1 MAEFGLTESFTHP
14 ENGMIETDMKACV
27 RVASELDEVIIFRS
41 TGPWSRRWI
50 RARYP
55 TKNFHVKGKSSDWGP
70 QAGFVPYLGIYS
82 KVGADATKA
91 KDGTAANDDGL
102 KHHYADKTQL
112 ALTMD
117 ELRKQATDPEE
128 QPPRLAIQSMEPV
141 PDSKDY
147 FLFALRSG
155 DNKRFAFR
163 AVWSGGT
170 VYHIFV
176 YPERLGVNPG
186 RLVFEK
192 PDVFEVMTSSEVGA
206 GNRPMT
212 GDYDLM
218 AVCPKWA
225 DYGNSTLSPIS
236 KPGLVFA
243 NKGAQP
249 GLTYDAGVNL
259 DKVLDM
265 RSNTG
270 ARPADG
276 DTKKTYQGLTKRDG
290 GKLDEH
296 GDMGN
301 LTPRI
306 LRCINA
312 LNAAMGD
319 PGPLRRVH
327 HNAESHRNHIF
338 GALTALEM
346 TRGDGLPLTVFQPRA
361 LLMGH
366 SPTSRYQDVCTL
378 ETFQEFREY
387 ATLLNQ
393 AGYFVPRNWTWGM
406 SVRDNRNETLAAHIA
421 NQARLIPSRG

>member
-14 ENGMIETDMKACV
+14 ENGMIETDMRACV
-27 RVASELDEVIIFRS
+27 RVASELEEVIIFRS

-50 RARYP
+50 QARYP

-102 KHHYADKTQL
+102 KHHYADKTLL

-117 ELRKQATDPEE
+117 ELQKQATDPEE
-128 QPPRLAIQSMEPV
+128 QPPRRAIQTMEQV

-155 DNKRFAFR
+155 DNKMFAFR
-163 AVWSGGT
+163 AVWSGGK

-176 YPERLGVNPG
+176 YPERFGTNPR
-186 RLVFEK
+186 RLAFEA
-192 PDVFEVMTSSEVGA
+192 PVPLECMTSSEVGA

-225 DYGNSTLSPIS
+225 NYGSTTLVPIS

-249 GLTYDAGVNL
+249 GQTWEADSNL
-259 DKVLDM
+259 DTVLDM

-270 ARPADG
+270 ARPAGG

-346 TRGDGLPLTVFQPRA
+346 TRGDGLPLTVFQPRG

-378 ETFQEFREY
+378 ETFQEFKEY

-406 SVRDNRNETLAAHIA
+406 SVRDNQNQNLADHIA
-421 NQARLIPSRG
+421 NKARLIPSRG